1 MPLLEPVVYTTD
13 YIESLPEGDRAELI
27 DGVVFDTSAPSRI
40 HQEIVSG
47 LNYLIRDH
55 IERHGGSCR
64 VYPAPFAVYPLSD
77 DRNYVEPDV
86 SVICDKDKLN
96 DRGCSGA
103 PDLVIEVVSPTSRWM
118 DYFRKT
124 ALYSRAGVR
133 EYWIVDPDKERTT
146 VYRFEEDDT
155 PTLYPF
161 DALLPV
167 SIYDD
172 LVIDIASLLEE

>member
-1 MPLLEPVVYTTD
+1 MPLLKPITYTTD
-13 YIESLPEGDRAELI
+13 YIDSLPDGERAELI
-27 DGVVFDTSAPSRI
+27 GGVVFDMSAPSRI

-47 LNYLIRDH
+47 LHYAFRGH

-64 VYPAPFAVYPLSD
+64 VYPAPFAVYPLKD

-86 SVICDKDKLN
+86 SVICDKNKLN

-103 PDLVIEVVSPTSRWM
+103 PDLIVEVVSPASRWM

-124 ALYSRAGVR
+124 ALYAESGVR
-133 EYWIVDPDKERTT
+133 EYWIVDPDKKRTT

-155 PTLYPF
+155 PTIYPF
-161 DALLPV
+161 DAALPV
-167 SIYDD
+167 GIYDD
-172 LVIDIASLLEE
+172 FRITIASLINE